1 MTELHDLIP
10 AALYARVSS
19 DRQDVDLSVAAQLR
33 ALRDYAQRN
42 GYLVAREYVDE
53 AESGRIADR
62 PQFSRMLDEAS
73 KPEAPFKEILVWK
86 FSRFTRKREHA
97 VAFKSM
103 LRRRGVRVV
112 SITEQADDTPTGKLL
127 EAIIE
132 SVDEFYSENLA
143 QEVVRGMREAAS
155 RGFWMTTYAPY
166 GYRRVYV
173 QDGVKKRP
181 KLELD
186 PPADAVVRRIF
197 DMVLQGRS
205 ILDVTKTL
213 NAEGIPTTNGK
224 KWLKTTIHTM
234 LDHEAYTGTLVWG
247 TRAKDNVPP
256 VRVDNAFPAII
267 SRDEF
272 ERVSAILGSKAPAK
286 IHPRR
291 AASPYLLSGIVRC
304 ETCGKA
310 LTAHEA
316 KSGQFTYYVCHSLLK
331 RGQGACDTPRLNSKR
346 FERMIIDSIRENIL
360 TESNIRELVKLVNEE
375 LDSVIREQRE
385 KAEAV
390 DEELNEIRRRLD
402 RLWQAVET
410 TDLEINDIL
419 PRIREHKERQEK
431 LEIAADEARAIL
443 AVRMQGLGDEETI
456 AAYVKEMSDF
466 LMESELTETRA
477 FIRSFVKEI
486 GVVPGK
492 ATIRYTI
499 PISQSTPKIAVLVGG
514 GLGGLRVGD
523 EASSALVAALW
534 V

>member
-1 MTELHDLIP
+1 MGTAAGGVGP
-10 AALYARVSS
+10 ALA
-19 DRQDVDLSVAAQLR
+19 QPGHQHVA
-33 ALRDYAQRN
+33 
-42 GYLVAREYVDE
+42 G
-53 AESGRIADR
+53 SGRLSD
-62 PQFSRMLDEAS
+62 S
-73 KPEAPFKEILVWK
+73 PFQEILVWK

-103 LRRRGVRVV
+103 LRKRGIKVT
-112 SITEQADDTPTGKLL
+112 SITEHADDSPTGKLM

-132 SVDEFYSENLA
+132 SLDEFYSENLA
-143 QEVVRGMREAAS
+143 QEVLRGMREAAS
-155 RGFWMTTYAPY
+155 RGFWIGTYSPY
-166 GYRRVYV
+166 GYRKVPV
-173 QDGVKKRP
+173 QDGAKKRP

-186 PPADAVVRRIF
+186 PPADGVVRRILQ
-197 DMVLQGRS
+197 MALQGAS
-205 ILDVTKTL
+205 TLDITKTL
-213 NAEGIPTTNGK
+213 NKEGIASPQGSRWT
-224 KWLKTTIHTM
+224 KTTIHRILTN
-234 LDHEAYTGTLVWG
+234 ETYTGTLVWG

-385 KAEAV
+385 KSEAI

-499 PISQSTPKIAVLVGG
+499 PISQSTQKTKLL
-514 GLGGLRVGD
+514 LGGRPEEFQVVCVPMATGPWRGHLSLENPQTWRDRPMRRRGSCST
-523 EASSALVAALW
+523 EKN
-534 V
+534 